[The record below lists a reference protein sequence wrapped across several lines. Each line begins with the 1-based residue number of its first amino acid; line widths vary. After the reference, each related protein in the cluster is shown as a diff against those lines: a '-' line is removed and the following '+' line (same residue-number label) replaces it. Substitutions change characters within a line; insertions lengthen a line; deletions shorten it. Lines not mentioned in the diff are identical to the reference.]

1 MAGETG
7 QQGGMQVDLQPS
19 GPMKRRAPENEG
31 TALTLETIR
40 EAIGEAIRGEL
51 QEVRQ
56 DIRHFATRVD
66 HVESQVT
73 KQMQQTINLLDEM
86 THKHAE
92 HGGILQQLPEANREV
107 RSRLEQLGG
116 EYCCTILRWG
126 RPPALVIGGW
136 DPDQDAKVTKSEA
149 EDILKSVGGADLL
162 GQHVCT
168 GGETW
173 VRYLTH
179 RHKARGEL
187 RRKEGASTR
196 SHFQSACCMFL
207 WRICDRLVLKKKYIY
222 IYIYIYIYYGLSL
235 NR

>member
-1 MAGETG
+1 
-7 QQGGMQVDLQPS
+7 
-19 GPMKRRAPENEG
+19 MKRRAPENEG

-149 EDILKSVGGADLL
+149 EDILKSVGAPIYLDSMFVPGVRRGYAILPIDTRPGESFEERNYTGDCNGA
-162 GQHVCT
+162 GQ
-168 GGETW
+168 
-173 VRYLTH
+173 
-179 RHKARGEL
+179 
-187 RRKEGASTR
+187 
-196 SHFQSACCMFL
+196 
-207 WRICDRLVLKKKYIY
+207 
-222 IYIYIYIYYGLSL
+222 
-235 NR
+235 